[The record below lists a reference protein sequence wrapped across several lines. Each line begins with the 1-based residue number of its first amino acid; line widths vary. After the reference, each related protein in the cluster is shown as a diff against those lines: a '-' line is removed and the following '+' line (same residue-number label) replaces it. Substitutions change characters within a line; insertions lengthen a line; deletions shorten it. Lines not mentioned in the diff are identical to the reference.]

1 MKGEKSI
8 PGKLYHKMVAVNM
21 LTSLIPLVLFSIFSL
36 YTFNNNYLQ
45 LISRQYSDAIETSST
60 ILGYYLDSFYNI
72 VKLNIDDNQDVS
84 IRTLETIFSESTEEE
99 ERRRQ
104 IEVLLEELS
113 QANPYIRSCLFVDRE
128 GSVYSFHRDGKEL
141 SDPAL
146 FLRQMDYRN
155 RDRYG
160 EEPFLVP
167 VHETAYFPG
176 EIEDALS
183 VGKVYET
190 PGMEGTL
197 YIEVNPDA
205 LNVVFSDKQLYGRG
219 YLKILNSRGSIVYQ
233 REQDLDRRAASI
245 AANLRQLVFSMDVPG
260 KDLTISF
267 SIDKVTVMADVY
279 VLRGLMILM
288 ILCCVTL
295 VLIVSFRFSR
305 QLTSPINRMMEK
317 MDLLKRGDF
326 SGRLPV
332 ESNDEI
338 GVLSRHFNDMS
349 EQLHLHINQSYL
361 AQIKEKE
368 AELNALKSQ
377 IYPHFL
383 YNTLEVIRMT
393 AFEQNDQKVADM
405 IEALSSQMRYIIGTT
420 KDVVPLK
427 MEVELLGKFIGL
439 INCRYEG
446 KVSFETDM
454 DGFGECLIPKMILQP
469 IVENA
474 FFHGLKPMDGNGVIQ
489 LLAEETEGDLTIT
502 IMDNGVGMSET
513 EKGRMEELLSSDRP
527 GNKEE
532 YNWQSV
538 GLKNVHDRVRYLYG
552 PQYGLTFVSH
562 EGIGTAVSVKIPKNL
577 EEH

>member
-1 MKGEKSI
+1 MK
-8 PGKLYHKMVAVNM
+8 YA
-21 LTSLIPLVLFSIFSL
+21 LFF
-36 YTFNNNYLQ
+36 
-45 LISRQYSDAIETSST
+45 
-60 ILGYYLDSFYNI
+60 IL
-72 VKLNIDDNQDVS
+72 LNSYI
-84 IRTLETIFSESTEEE
+84 
-99 ERRRQ
+99 
-104 IEVLLEELS
+104 VLLEELS

-128 GSVYSFHRDGKEL
+128 GGVYSFHKGGKKL
-141 SDPAL
+141 ADPAL
-146 FLRQMDYRN
+146 FLRQVDYRN
-155 RDRYG
+155 RGKYG
-160 EEPFLVP
+160 EDPFLAP
-167 VHETAYFPG
+167 VHETAYFTG
-176 EIEDALS
+176 EMEAALS

-190 PGMEGTL
+190 PEMEGTL

-205 LNVVFSDKQLYGRG
+205 LNVVFSDKQLYGKG
-219 YLKILNSRGSIVYQ
+219 YLKILDSRGSTVYQ

-260 KDLTISF
+260 KDLTLSF

-305 QLTSPINRMMEK
+305 QMTSPINRMMEK
-317 MDLLKRGDF
+317 MELLKKGDF

-349 EQLHLHINQSYL
+349 EQLQLHINQSYL

-368 AELNALKSQ
+368 AELNALKTQ

-393 AFEQNDQKVADM
+393 AFEQDDQKVADM
-405 IEALSSQMRYIIGTT
+405 IEALSSQMRYIIGTAQ
-420 KDVVPLK
+420 DVVPLK
-427 MEVELLGKFIGL
+427 MEVELLDKFIWL

-454 DGFGECLIPKMILQP
+454 DGFGACMIPKMILQP

-474 FFHGLKPMDGNGVIQ
+474 FFHGLKPKDGNGVIE
-489 LLAEETEGDLTIT
+489 LLAEESEGDLSIT
-502 IMDNGVGMSET
+502 IMDNGVGMLES

-562 EGIGTAVSVKIPKNL
+562 EGVGTAVSVKIPKNL
-577 EEH
+577 EGR